1 MRALNFLVALLAPFR
16 TLTANRELV
25 AELTRREV
33 DARYRGAS
41 LGVLWAL
48 VSPFLLLCIYAVA
61 FGLVMGGR
69 WPEAHA
75 SKTPF
80 SIVMFAAMIPY
91 FVLSDCMVRSPEL
104 VVANSAYVKR
114 VVFPLEIL
122 PWPMLFSALFHC
134 LMNVLVFLAM
144 RAGMEHDFTWTV
156 VYLPLVI
163 LPVSIIGM
171 GLAWFLSSLAV
182 YVQDIRQVMGLV
194 SMALLFL
201 SSVMIPLP
209 SVPEKFRPLFLLN
222 PVTFAGEQARAMLIW
237 GTPPDWRGLAVY
249 TLVAL
254 VFMYAGFAW
263 FKATRRGFADVL

>member
-1 MRALNFLVALLAPFR
+1 MRALKFLVALLAPFK
-16 TLTANRELV
+16 TLTANRGLV

-61 FGLVMGGR
+61 FGTVMGGR
-69 WPEAHA
+69 WPEARA
-75 SKTPF
+75 SGTPF
-80 SIVMFAAMIPY
+80 SIVLFAGMIPY

-144 RAGMEHDFTWTV
+144 RAVMEHDFTWTV
-156 VYLPLVI
+156 IYLPCVI
-163 LPVSIIGM
+163 IPVSIIGL
-171 GLAWFLSSLAV
+171 GLSWFLSSLSV

-201 SSVMIPLP
+201 SSVMIPMP
-209 SVPEKFRPLFLLN
+209 SVPDAYKPLFLLN

-237 GTPPDWRGLAVY
+237 GTPPDWWGLAAY
-249 TLVAL
+249 TLGAL